1 MEEIRRAVD
10 RAGQLSHGAQRIK
23 KRPRGKTLS
32 RKETPRE
39 VFLPAIDPL
48 PYVAAQPG
56 PRTER
61 TASEAAPAAASHP
74 EPRPSVEF
82 LPGKG
87 SPVAAKARPLPA
99 DALPELL
106 WPPHFNTVRDVF
118 LRCRPSGRF
127 RLPGWRFVRASAQ
140 EEGLWLGRQAAEGR
154 VIRIAYIYP
163 GPPEAGSEY
172 QPLAGTDGKP
182 YRALVQ
188 RA

>member
-61 TASEAAPAAASHP
+61 TASEAASAAATAEVSRPAAD
-74 EPRPSVEF
+74 V

-87 SPVAAKARPLPA
+87 SSVAEKARSLPV

-118 LRCRPSGRF
+118 LRCLPSGRF